1 MTTTASLG
9 GDQFDH
15 FRVLEGHVCCPRLA
29 EKHNITESDLTTVLT
44 TQDCFNNSR
53 PPSTPVGM
61 VVTRE
66 SEFSYS
72 FGTPIPLLKARL
84 VSSA

>member
-1 MTTTASLG
+1 MRG
-9 GDQFDH
+9 GADTNGRIESTQLFKKTQ
-15 FRVLEGHVCCPRLA
+15 LA
-29 EKHNITESDLTTVLT
+29 NSQSERNAINIAQNCL
-44 TQDCFNNSR
+44 NNSR